1 MGSVNLRTIGYGLT
15 FGAIDATALPIVK
28 AVSKGWNHAWM
39 LVPALLYGFTPFLLL
54 SALREETLTIM
65 NLVWDLTSDIIV
77 TIIGLFVFGEVLSPI
92 KSLGVAVSFVGLILM
107 SYESDT
113 MNNFLSHNYQNI
125 RDTFIPRIAA
135 APPLPQHERHSTIV
149 PI

>member
-1 MGSVNLRTIGYGLT
+1 MGGVNLRTIGYGLT

-28 AVSKGWNHAWM
+28 AVSKGWNQAWM

-65 NLVWDLTSDIIV
+65 NLVWDLTSDITV
-77 TIIGLFVFGEVLSPI
+77 TIIGLFVFGEVLSPV
-92 KSLGVAVSFVGLILM
+92 KTLGVAVSFVGLALM

-125 RDTFIPRIAA
+125 RDTFYSENSKRPT
-135 APPLPQHERHSTIV
+135 PPST
-149 PI
+149 

>member
-1 MGSVNLRTIGYGLT
+1 MGGVNLRTLSYGLT

-65 NLVWDLTSDIIV
+65 NLVWDLTSDLSV

-125 RDTFIPRIAA
+125 RDTFYSANSSRPT
-135 APPLPQHERHSTIV
+135 PPST
-149 PI
+149 